1 MPLSNI
7 TKYTK
12 IRPYLNL
19 SKRFIGTNIIFRVKN
34 GQIAS
39 IMLWYLSE
47 QEKTIKIMY
56 NVLVI
61 NILTSTLFSYFRI
74 SMAQLNLDETK
85 TFFVFVRSQTNVL
98 DINFRSCMNKELKMY
113 ISIDPIV
120 FHFNFQFKY
129 NVV

>member
-1 MPLSNI
+1 
-7 TKYTK
+7 
-12 IRPYLNL
+12 
-19 SKRFIGTNIIFRVKN
+19 
-34 GQIAS
+34 
-39 IMLWYLSE
+39 
-47 QEKTIKIMY
+47 
-56 NVLVI
+56 
-61 NILTSTLFSYFRI
+61 
-74 SMAQLNLDETK
+74 MAQLNLDETK